1 MPGLL
6 PYVSLAL
13 LGLISIMQLCIS
25 LGVIG
30 SSGMYG
36 EDVISM
42 LLMLSMLSMGSS
54 SSVNNNFSKWS
65 LNAVGDGVFPS
76 FLLTKSPFQLIAFQI
91 YLGSFV
97 LISLF
102 HLSLF
107 RYHSLTLFVDDI
119 ADSWIF

>member
-13 LGLISIMQLCIS
+13 LGLISFTQLCIS

-30 SSGMYG
+30 SSNTGMYG

-42 LLMLSMLSMGSS
+42 LSIGSS

-76 FLLTKSPFQLIAFQI
+76 FLLTKSPFQLIVFQI
-91 YLGSFV
+91 YLESFV
-97 LISLF
+97 LISLY

-107 RYHSLTLFVDDI
+107 RSHSLLTLFVDDI